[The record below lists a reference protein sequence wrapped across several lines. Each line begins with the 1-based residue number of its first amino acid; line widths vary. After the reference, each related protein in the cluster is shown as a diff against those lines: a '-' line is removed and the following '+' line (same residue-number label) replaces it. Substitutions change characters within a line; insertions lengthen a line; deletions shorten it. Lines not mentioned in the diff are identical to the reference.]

1 MKQPES
7 GRECPVSDIVHDG
20 TPQVTATADARAK
33 DNHGYAAAFTV
44 ASQAQAMKTLPGV
57 PRP

>member
-7 GRECPVSDIVHDG
+7 GRECPVNDIVHDG

-33 DNHGYAAAFTV
+33 DKRREAAGAE
-44 ASQAQAMKTLPGV
+44 PGSDL
-57 PRP
+57 R